1 MPHLN
6 LPPNPVRSR
15 PDSPAAGSLTGGASP
30 LSPALDSETA
40 NHCRRVSWYA
50 TGFAERLGMDERE
63 VEVIRLGA
71 LMHDIGKAALPS
83 SLLEKPGALN
93 PEEWVRLRE
102 HSATGE
108 RITAGLGLPME
119 VQEIVRHHHER
130 WDGAGY
136 PDGLAGEAIP
146 RNARIVCIVDTY
158 DAVLTDRS
166 YQPAR
171 TTREALK
178 VMEAQAAGLFDPE
191 LLEAFFL
198 LMAPR
203 SLGLGSAAA

>member
-1 MPHLN
+1 MLHTV
-6 LPPNPVRSR
+6 LPPDSGSARSGSAAVR
-15 PDSPAAGSLTGGASP
+15 SLTGGVSP
-30 LSPALDSETA
+30 LSPALDPETA

-50 TGFAERLGMDERE
+50 SGFAERLGMDDRE

-71 LMHDIGKAALPS
+71 LMHDVGKATLPG
-83 SLLEKPGALN
+83 SLIEKPGALTTD
-93 PEEWVRLRE
+93 EWARLRE
-102 HSATGE
+102 HAGTGE
-108 RITAGLGLPME
+108 RIAADLGLPNE
-119 VQEIVRHHHER
+119 VQAIVRHHHER

-146 RNARIVCIVDTY
+146 RSARIVCIVDTY
-158 DAVLTDRS
+158 DAILTDRS

-191 LLEAFFL
+191 LLDAFFL